1 MTPQS
6 PPSPPPPLEALQ
18 VNESNTTV
26 ESNVLTFQM
35 VRVDRPT
42 PPPPLASCASSRDGA
57 RAPTQTHTGAVEPYQ
72 AQAEAQQRFETKL
85 KSLLECYAPTCH
97 IRLTLHPSSAKIPVT
112 GLACNTKRP
121 GADGVLR
128 WWCTWMQQ

>member
-35 VRVDRPT
+35 VREHPLENPA
-42 PPPPLASCASSRDGA
+42 PPSH
-57 RAPTQTHTGAVEPYQ
+57 RA
-72 AQAEAQQRFETKL
+72 
-85 KSLLECYAPTCH
+85 LLP
-97 IRLTLHPSSAKIPVT
+97 
-112 GLACNTKRP
+112 
-121 GADGVLR
+121 
-128 WWCTWMQQ
+128 

>member
-1 MTPQS
+1 M
-6 PPSPPPPLEALQ
+6 
-18 VNESNTTV
+18 
-26 ESNVLTFQM
+26 
-35 VRVDRPT
+35 
-42 PPPPLASCASSRDGA
+42 
-57 RAPTQTHTGAVEPYQ
+57 EPYD
-72 AQAEAQQRFETKL
+72 ALTEAQREFEANL
-85 KSLLECYAPTCH
+85 KTVLKCYAPTCR

>member
-42 PPPPLASCASSRDGA
+42 PPPPLALCASSRDGT
-57 RAPTQTHTGAVEPYQ
+57 RASAQTHTGAVEPYQ
-72 AQAEAQQRFETKL
+72 AQVEAHQQFDHL
-85 KSLLECYAPTCH
+85 KAFLKCYAPTCS
-97 IRLTLHPSSAKIPVT
+97 IRLTLHSDSAKIPST
-112 GLACNTKRP
+112 GLVCNSIPP
-121 GADGVLR
+121 GADGLLE
-128 WWCTWMQQ
+128 WWCTWEQQ

>member
-6 PPSPPPPLEALQ
+6 PPSPPPLEALQ

-42 PPPPLASCASSRDGA
+42 PRPRSHR
-57 RAPTQTHTGAVEPYQ
+57 
-72 AQAEAQQRFETKL
+72 AQAHVMKPARPL
-85 KSLLECYAPTCH
+85 RPT
-97 IRLTLHPSSAKIPVT
+97 PVRWN
-112 GLACNTKRP
+112 LTKRKP
-121 GADGVLR
+121 KYSSGSKPN
-128 WWCTWMQQ
+128 